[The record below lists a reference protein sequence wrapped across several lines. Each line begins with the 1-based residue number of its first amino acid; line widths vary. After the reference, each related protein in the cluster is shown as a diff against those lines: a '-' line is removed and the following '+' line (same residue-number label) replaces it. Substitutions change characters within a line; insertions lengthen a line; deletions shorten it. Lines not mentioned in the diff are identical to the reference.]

1 MIYVTVDRQ
10 SGPKLGLCHIHFTV
24 ATGDNIYFLIGKI
37 QNPMH
42 DCIIVCYYLLNYAL
56 NLHKYSIIYTYIQ
69 HIYIY
74 PVFPFNGLVGWKK
87 CFKLMMTNARFI
99 RPGVVLYSLNT
110 SRVTF
115 FDLLLRIR

>member
-1 MIYVTVDRQ
+1 MCV
-10 SGPKLGLCHIHFTV
+10 GPEI
-24 ATGDNIYFLIGKI
+24 ATACLYY
-37 QNPMH
+37 
-42 DCIIVCYYLLNYAL
+42 YYLLNYAL

-74 PVFPFNGLVGWKK
+74 PVFPFNGLMGWKK
-87 CFKLMMTNARFI
+87 CIKLEMTNARFI

-115 FDLLLRIR
+115 H

>member
-1 MIYVTVDRQ
+1 MQDGDCPHLPIRGDLRLPVT
-10 SGPKLGLCHIHFTV
+10 GELLP
-24 ATGDNIYFLIGKI
+24 
-37 QNPMH
+37 
-42 DCIIVCYYLLNYAL
+42 IVISNFDIDYYYLLNYAL

-87 CFKLMMTNARFI
+87 CFKLMMTNARLI

-115 FDLLLRIR
+115 FDFFVTNQVKMR